1 MTRPMPEP
9 PECTCMSRGNFC
21 WTCVDTI
28 GYDPEEECPSCPVHA
43 VPTKRLTTYRKCSEP
58 KRLTD
63 AECAAHR
70 WQAASTLG
78 LALYAPAEVLGVD
91 IPEDGNMYSW
101 ERPDAEPLNRA
112 YDAWHRFATHP
123 HALEES

>member
-1 MTRPMPEP
+1 MTRPMPGP

-58 KRLTD
+58 KRLKD
-63 AECAAHR
+63 AECAAEFWR
-70 WQAASTLG
+70 AATVSERARAAQAITRDPGDYLSVAKGFLAASREQIT
-78 LALYAPAEVLGVD
+78 
-91 IPEDGNMYSW
+91 
-101 ERPDAEPLNRA
+101 
-112 YDAWHRFATHP
+112 WHRFATRP

>member
-63 AECAAHR
+63 AECAAEYWR
-70 WQAASTLG
+70 ASYHL
-78 LALYAPAEVLGVD
+78 D
-91 IPEDGNMYSW
+91 IPLATRTFVLTPEWVRDLY
-101 ERPDAEPLNRA
+101 RTTTL
-112 YDAWHRFATHP
+112 HRFATRP

>member
-63 AECAAHR
+63 AECAAEYWR
-70 WQAASTLG
+70 AEAAYWT
-78 LALYAPAEVLGVD
+78 AQT
-91 IPEDGNMYSW
+91 M
-101 ERPDAEPLNRA
+101 ERSPHHAAFEADVFE
-112 YDAWHRFATHP
+112 RFAAHP